1 MIGRPT
7 SSGLMSSSFFEEELA
22 VVVFRGVLEFGMV
35 LVVSCRSLACRSAIV
50 RERTR
55 KEMKLIKKTKRTT
68 GFILFL
74 IQNHFT
80 VKKTKRQKLMLKRS
94 QFQPLFSKKRNLF
107 IEKG

>member
-7 SSGLMSSSFFEEELA
+7 SSGLMSSSFLEEELA
-22 VVVFRGVLEFGMV
+22 VVVFLGVLEFGIV
-35 LVVSCRSLACRSAIV
+35 WVVSCCALACISAIV

-80 VKKTKRQKLMLKRS
+80 VKKTKRQNLMLKRS